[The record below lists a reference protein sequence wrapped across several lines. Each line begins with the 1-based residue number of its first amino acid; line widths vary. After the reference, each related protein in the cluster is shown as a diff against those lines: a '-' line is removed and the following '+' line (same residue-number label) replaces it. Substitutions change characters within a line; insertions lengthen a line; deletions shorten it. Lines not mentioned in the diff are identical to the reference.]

1 MTYNLT
7 AKEAQP
13 AHWLHLN
20 GTPDQILDR
29 YCVSEL
35 LRGWPVYRDASEWKN
50 YRECFADDAYVFSTW
65 SGGLPIDDFIQSSK
79 QSRANGDFVMHR
91 ENGILV
97 DLNPSTN
104 RAVGKMKATISQRF
118 TDPATKVEYDVDCD
132 ARFIM
137 WCIKK
142 SLPRRAGN
150 PVPGTGLGPRAI
162 SGGWKVQYVKLFY
175 EKDKVVPVDG
185 KNVPEFAKEELEKF
199 PYGYRYLAA
208 AQARAGKEVSADMP
222 TLEDGERFW
231 EMYRAMEEWLNG
243 EDVPKRLGI
252 SR

>member
-1 MTYNLT
+1 MPYNVT
-7 AKEAQP
+7 AKETQP
-13 AHWLHLN
+13 AHWLHFN

-50 YRECFADDAYVFSTW
+50 YRECFSDDAYVFTTW
-65 SGGLPIDDFIQSSK
+65 SGGLPIDDFIESSK
-79 QSRANGDFVMHR
+79 QCRANGDFLMHR

-104 RAVGKMKATISQRF
+104 RAIGKMKATITQRF
-118 TDPATKVEYDVDCD
+118 TDPATKAEYDVDCD
-132 ARFIM
+132 ARFIV
-137 WCIKK
+137 WCLKVP
-142 SLPRRAGN
+142 LPPRAGY

-162 SGGWKVQYVKLFY
+162 SGGWKMQYVKLFY
-175 EKDKVVPVDG
+175 EKDKIVPVDG
-185 KNVPEFAKEELEKF
+185 KNVPEFSREELEKF
-199 PYGYRYLAA
+199 PYGYRYLGA
-208 AQARAGKEVSADMP
+208 AQARAGKKVEGDMP
-222 TLEDGERFW
+222 TLNEDERFW
-231 EMYRAMEEWLNG
+231 DMYRAMEEWLNG